1 MNYQIFRSIN
11 HYKNEDLV
19 RIKKIIQKNREKI
32 ILYPFNYN
40 TLQELD
46 NCSDL
51 TKPTYWRRLQNEYD
65 AEDLI
70 RDLHEP
76 IEDFINITENDL
88 SHSYLLYGEIHI
100 PYNSSILNSI
110 YSTVND
116 IKPHSNLPLQY
127 KPSFLYN
134 RSVDLNNTNMT
145 EFNRGVFYL
154 DLQFNRGIFLYKSLQ
169 NFNNNNLN
177 SQTRYGYSDDILER
191 QTSSWTIK
199 SFKIVDDILEDLT
212 FENMELDVDTYL
224 IMKGEAL

>member
-1 MNYQIFRSIN
+1 MNYQIFRSNN

-32 ILYPFNYN
+32 ILYPFNSN

-46 NCSDL
+46 NCHDF
-51 TKPTYWRRLQNEYD
+51 TKPIYWRGMQNEC
-65 AEDLI
+65 EDLI

-88 SHSYLLYGEIHI
+88 SHSYLLYGEMHI

-116 IKPHSNLPLQY
+116 IKSHSNLPFQY

-134 RSVDLNNTNMT
+134 RTVELNNTNMT

-169 NFNNNNLN
+169 NFNNNLN
-177 SQTRYGYSDDILER
+177 SQTRYSYSDDILER
-191 QTSSWTIK
+191 QTSSWSIK